1 MVSDSREKKNL
12 LPIAI
17 VVGSIGGQL
26 GSNRIYRVD
35 RDTSWIGQT

>member
-17 VVGSIGGQL
+17 VVGSIGGQP
-26 GSNRIYRVD
+26 GSNRIYRVN
-35 RDTSWIGQT
+35 RATGWIGQT